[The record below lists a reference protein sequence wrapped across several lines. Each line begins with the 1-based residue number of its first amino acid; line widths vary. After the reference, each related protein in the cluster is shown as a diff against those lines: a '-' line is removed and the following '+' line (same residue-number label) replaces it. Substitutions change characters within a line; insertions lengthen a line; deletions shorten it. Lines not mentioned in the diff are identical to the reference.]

1 MERSIGLANR
11 LDELHRLSIFV
22 EETMDSWELMPA
34 MAMTLN
40 LVLEEAF
47 TNIVNYGY
55 DDDQT
60 HEIDLKIAKHADRL
74 VITITDDGVAYDPT
88 LKADPD
94 VSLPAE
100 ERAIGGLGIFLIKKM
115 MDDVTYQRIGNTNQL
130 TMVKKLTNNL

>member
-1 MERSIGLANR
+1 MERSIGLVNR
-11 LDELHRLSIFV
+11 IKELQRLSIFV
-22 EETMDSWELMPA
+22 EETIDNWGLMPA

-60 HEIDLKIAKHADRL
+60 HEVELKIEKQSDRL
-74 VITITDDGVAYDPT
+74 IVTITDDGVAYDPT
-88 LKADPD
+88 LRADPD

-100 ERAIGGLGIFLIKKM
+100 ERAIGGLGVYLIRKM
-115 MDDVTYQRIGNTNQL
+115 MDEVAYQRIGNVNQL
-130 TMVKKLTNNL
+130 TMVKKLTTS